1 MSERDGV
8 WFGLAGAVVW
18 LSATFAFVNFAAAGF
33 GAAPWQHLL
42 NVVLVAGALC
52 LFFPITARVRR
63 MTRRNRALAAL
74 AFSAPGLIASAVLA
88 VNAQVL
94 MPAVAPAALARY
106 VALALAAY
114 ALVLAQAMDR
124 PVKRP

>member
-8 WFGLAGAVVW
+8 WFGLAGALAW
-18 LSATFAFVNFAAAGF
+18 LSATFAFVNFAADGF

-42 NVVLVAGALC
+42 NVILVAGALS
-52 LFFPITARVRR
+52 LFFPITARVAHL
-63 MTRRNRALAAL
+63 TRRNRALAAL

-88 VNAQVL
+88 VNARAL
-94 MPAVAPAALARY
+94 IPGLAPAALARY
-106 VALALAAY
+106 VALALSAY

>member
-1 MSERDGV
+1 
-8 WFGLAGAVVW
+8 
-18 LSATFAFVNFAAAGF
+18 
-33 GAAPWQHLL
+33 
-42 NVVLVAGALC
+42 
-52 LFFPITARVRR
+52 

-94 MPAVAPAALARY
+94 MPAVASAALARY

>member
-8 WFGLAGAVVW
+8 WFGLAGAVAW
-18 LSATFAFVNFAAAGF
+18 LSATFAFVNFAGAGF

-42 NVVLVAGALC
+42 NVLLVAGALA

-63 MTRRNRALAAL
+63 MTRRSRALAAL
-74 AFSAPGLIASAVLA
+74 AFSAPGLIASALLA
-88 VNAQVL
+88 VNAQAL
-94 MPAVAPAALARY
+94 LPDLAPPALARY